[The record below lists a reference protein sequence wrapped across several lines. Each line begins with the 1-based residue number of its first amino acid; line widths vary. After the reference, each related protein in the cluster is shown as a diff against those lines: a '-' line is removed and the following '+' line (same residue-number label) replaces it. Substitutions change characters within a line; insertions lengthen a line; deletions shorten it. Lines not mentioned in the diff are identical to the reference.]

1 LTIVLNTFV
10 SLKLAGENNFLW
22 KYEFKLFREYNLLKE
37 IKVFGNYYEI
47 FYLAIIISLVG
58 QAFLFMSLFI
68 KNRKDLLIKIG
79 VFTLWLGL
87 FLLVIKAD
95 LAINIFLMLNASLFI
110 ISSVYLFY
118 RTKNK
123 FGIVH

>member
-22 KYEFKLFREYNLLKE
+22 KYEFKIFREYNLLKE

-47 FYLAIIISLVG
+47 FYLVIIISLVG

-87 FLLVIKAD
+87 FLLVFKAD
-95 LAINIFLMLNASLFI
+95 LAVNIFLMLNASLFI
-110 ISSVYLFY
+110 ISSVYLIY

-123 FGIVH
+123 FDIVH

>member
-1 LTIVLNTFV
+1 MLNTFV

-47 FYLAIIISLVG
+47 FYLAIIISLVE

-123 FGIVH
+123 FDIVH

>member
-1 LTIVLNTFV
+1 MLNTFV

-123 FGIVH
+123 FGVVH

>member
-1 LTIVLNTFV
+1 MTIVLNTFV

-123 FGIVH
+123 FGVVH

>member
-1 LTIVLNTFV
+1 MLNTFV

-95 LAINIFLMLNASLFI
+95 LAINIFLMLNAFLFI

-123 FGIVH
+123 FGVVH

>member
-1 LTIVLNTFV
+1 MTIVLNTFV

>member
-1 LTIVLNTFV
+1 MTIVLNTFV

-95 LAINIFLMLNASLFI
+95 LAINIFLMLNAFLFI

-123 FGIVH
+123 FGVVH